1 MQLTVVKKIT
11 LGFGLF
17 GCLLLLTSVLSYFGL
32 NDIRTSAVVVV
43 EEKMPVQAQMV
54 EVKTD
59 ILNLA
64 RITANGYHE
73 STAEGLSENREEF
86 NAKAQMFTQ
95 QRNQLVSL
103 IESSPFLTSAVTSS
117 DTYLNESVAMYE
129 AIRERIALEAR
140 LAGKLEEV
148 LRVADEGSALMLD
161 LSYLDSN
168 DPTINTMI
176 GAGTNIDNKL
186 LTLTTAISE
195 LGTTNDKQVTDNI
208 VEDLQ
213 YQLSNLQVD
222 KDYLNRLAQDVE
234 DGGTVEMFNEQYEK
248 LLAGLQGEDSLVS
261 LQQQKLAQ
269 IEASNRH
276 RQLASDA
283 LNVALENINTL
294 SENVR
299 QSSLDGQ
306 NDILETVQDNL
317 VKNVIVSVF
326 GLIAAAI
333 LAIISTRSIARPL
346 ARINRGLTSL
356 SKGDLSRKLREEGND
371 EFSDLAVKV
380 NSLTESLRE
389 LIGNILTQ
397 EKQLITVTKES
408 VSMGERS
415 LQDVDQQR
423 EQVRVT
429 SRNTENVQNTSR
441 SNLEQINLAMEKL
454 TSVSNQSDHI
464 SKLVE
469 DNRRQ
474 VEIQA
479 SQAEASA
486 TIIHRLDDNSRNIG
500 SILDVIKTIAEQT
513 NLLALNAAIEAARAG
528 EQGRGFAVVADEVR
542 TLATR
547 THDSTE
553 EIEAM
558 IGSLQQDAAE
568 AVKAINIGR
577 DQAKEGVA
585 ITSQVSEQVEDIRK
599 IIEALSQINHHI
611 VDDTREQN
619 TLLAEVADSLNTIV
633 SLADS
638 SAQST
643 RLSNESVMRLDAQVE
658 SLKRAVERFKL

>member
-11 LGFGLF
+11 LGFALF
-17 GCLLLLTSVLSYFGL
+17 GCLLLLTSILSYFGL
-32 NDIRTSAVVVV
+32 NDIRQSAVVVV

-73 STAEGLSENREEF
+73 STAEGLLGNRNEF
-86 NAKAQMFTQ
+86 ETKAETFVQ

-103 IESSPFLTSAVTSS
+103 IESSDTLKSAVASS
-117 DTYLNESVAMYE
+117 DKYLKESVAMYE
-129 AIRERIALEAR
+129 AIGQRLTLEAQ
-140 LAGKLEEV
+140 LATKLEEV

-161 LSYLDSN
+161 LSYLDSD
-168 DPTINTMI
+168 DPTVNTLI
-176 GAGTNIDNKL
+176 GAGTTIDNKL
-186 LTLTTAISE
+186 LTMNTAISE
-195 LGTTNDKQVTDNI
+195 LGTTNDEQVTQNI
-208 VEDLQ
+208 VEDLK

-222 KDYLNRLAQDVE
+222 KDYLNRLAQDVD
-234 DGGTVEMFNEQYEK
+234 DGGTVAMFNEQYEQ
-248 LLAGLQGEDSLVS
+248 LLDGLQGENSLVS
-261 LQQQKLAQ
+261 LQLQKLEQ
-269 IEASNRH
+269 IAASNRH
-276 RQLASDA
+276 RELASEA

-294 SENVR
+294 FENVR

-306 NDILETVQDNL
+306 NDILETVQNNL
-317 VKNVIVSVF
+317 VRNVIVSVF

-333 LAIISTRSIARPL
+333 LAVISTRSIARPL
-346 ARINRGLTSL
+346 ARINRGLTML
-356 SKGDLSRKLREEGND
+356 SKGDLSKKLRDEGND
-371 EFSDLAVKV
+371 EFSDLARKV
-380 NSLTESLRE
+380 NSLTDNLRE
-389 LIGNILTQ
+389 LIGNILKQ
-397 EKQLITVTKES
+397 EKQLIAVTKES

-423 EQVRVT
+423 EQVQLT
-429 SRNTENVQNTSR
+429 SRNTENVQSTSR

-454 TSVSNQSDHI
+454 NSVSKQSDHI
-464 SKLVE
+464 FQLVQE
-469 DNRRQ
+469 NRRQ
-474 VEIQA
+474 VESQA
-479 SQAEASA
+479 SQAEESA
-486 TIIHRLDDNSRNIG
+486 TIIHRLDQNSRNIG

-553 EIEAM
+553 EIESM
-558 IGSLQQDAAE
+558 IGNVQQDAAQ
-568 AVKAINIGR
+568 AVKAINLGR
-577 DQAKEGVA
+577 EQAKDGVT
-585 ITSQVSEQVEDIRK
+585 ITSQVSEQVDDIRK

-611 VDDTREQN
+611 VDDTRMQDK
-619 TLLAEVADSLNTIV
+619 LLADVADSLNTIV

-638 SAQST
+638 SAEST

-658 SLKRAVERFKL
+658 SLKRAVERFTL

>member
-11 LGFGLF
+11 LGFALF
-17 GCLLLLTSVLSYFGL
+17 GCLLLLTSILSYFGL
-32 NDIRTSAVVVV
+32 SDIRQSAVVVV

-73 STAEGLSENREEF
+73 STAQGLLQNRTEF
-86 NAKAQMFTQ
+86 DGKAKTFTQ
-95 QRNQLVSL
+95 QRNQLLSL
-103 IESSPFLTSAVTSS
+103 INSSKTLRSAVSAS
-117 DTYLNESVAMYE
+117 DTYLSESVAMYE
-129 AIRERIALEAR
+129 AIRQRMELEA
-140 LAGKLEEV
+140 LIAKKLEEV

-161 LSYLDSN
+161 LSYLDTN
-168 DPTINTMI
+168 NPTVNTLI

-186 LTLTTAISE
+186 LTLNTALSE
-195 LGTTNDKQVTDNI
+195 LGTTNDEQVTQNI

-222 KDYLNRLAQDVE
+222 KDYLNRLAQDVD
-234 DGGTVEMFNEQYEK
+234 DGGTVEMFNEQYGK
-248 LLAGLQGEDSLVS
+248 LIDGLQGESGLVS
-261 LQQQKLAQ
+261 LQQQKLTQ
-269 IEASNRH
+269 IAASNSH
-276 RQLASDA
+276 RESASDA
-283 LNVALENINTL
+283 LNMALENINTL
-294 SENVR
+294 FEEVR
-299 QSSLDGQ
+299 QSSMDGQ
-306 NDILETVQDNL
+306 NAILETVQNNL

-346 ARINRGLTSL
+346 ARINKGLTAL

-371 EFSDLAVKV
+371 EFSDLAHKV

-408 VSMGERS
+408 VAMGERS
-415 LQDVDQQR
+415 LQDVDKQR
-423 EQVRVT
+423 EQVQVT

-441 SNLEQINLAMEKL
+441 SNLAQINQAMDKL
-454 TSVSNQSDHI
+454 NSVSEQSDLI
-464 SKLVE
+464 AKLVE
-469 DNRRQ
+469 ENRKQ
-474 VEIQA
+474 VESQA
-479 SQAEASA
+479 SQAEESA
-486 TIIHRLDDNSRNIG
+486 TVVHRLDQNSRNIG

-553 EIEAM
+553 EIESM
-558 IGSLQQDAAE
+558 IGSLQQDAAQ
-568 AVKAINIGR
+568 AVKAINLGR
-577 DQAKEGVA
+577 EQAQEGVT
-585 ITSQVSEQVEDIRK
+585 ITNQVSEQVEDIRQ
-599 IIEALSQINHHI
+599 IIEALSQINRHI
-611 VDDTREQN
+611 VDDTQMQDK
-619 TLLAEVADSLNTIV
+619 LLADVADSLNTIV

-638 SAQST
+638 SAEST
-643 RLSNESVMRLDAQVE
+643 RLSNESVMRLDAQVD
-658 SLKRAVERFKL
+658 SLKRAVERFSL